1 MVVGVVVIVSVF
13 IVVIM
18 AVFVVVIMAVFV
30 VVIMAV
36 FVVVIMAVF
45 VVVHFLREGNVLSGW
60 FCMNFRE
67 DRAFFA
73 ERHVFIWA
81 LGDEVTQVGFEH

>member
-13 IVVIM
+13 I
-18 AVFVVVIMAVFV
+18 VVIMAVFV

>member
-1 MVVGVVVIVSVF
+1 MVVGVVVIVS
-13 IVVIM
+13 
-18 AVFVVVIMAVFV
+18 VFV

-67 DRAFFA
+67 DRAFFD